1 MPIAP
6 SGAVISI
13 ANTATES
20 TICPQAKPIA
30 IGTEPIAAN
39 TGYGADYLKTFTNYC
54 YY

>member
-39 TGYGADYLKTFTNYC
+39 TGYGNTSCFCRLFKNLH
-54 YY
+54 